1 MATGFS
7 SASGIKRV
15 RGLGAARAGAH
26 HWWVQRVTAAGNLLL
41 LAWFAASLVLLPDL
55 ARSTVVAWVSLP
67 LNAILLALL
76 AVSAVWHM
84 RLGVQVMLE
93 DYLKAEG
100 TRRLA
105 FLLLDFYA
113 VVIVAV
119 SLFAILKIA
128 VGAVDA

>member
-1 MATGFS
+1 MATDFS